1 MDNKIDVSS
10 EFDAFKPEKI
20 CVTSDIERKDNICYL
35 KYKIFGIACNHGN
48 TVGNALRRV
57 VLASTMGIAIYSFSC
72 SLFKHEFDSCL
83 QIQEDANIVMYH
95 LKRVIIMYDENINDT
110 QLSFTFR
117 GPIHI
122 SAKML
127 EKDNIRILNTDQHI
141 MHICDNVEVKL
152 VLYIRRSMGF
162 SIHCDNVTDE
172 DVTNNIIGVTAVYS
186 KIINVNYKSSRDIV
200 DNKLDIVEFTIDH
213 YDVYSDD
220 HFVMRN
226 ALQYCVAMYSTILH
240 CLVNR
245 KTTVFEQE
253 DGFQRKKRL
262 MDAINDLQTEFGQA
276 LVVYVNSLSF
286 NSFTEL
292 IEKHLNDPAKY
303 KTYGIRKR
311 QYKDLISRIQR
322 LADESEDSS
331 NIN

>member
-1 MDNKIDVSS
+1 MDNKDLNEHSVFSS
-10 EFDAFKPEKI
+10 NKI
-20 CVTSDIERKDNICYL
+20 YVTSDIERKDSICYL

-48 TVGNALRRV
+48 TVGNALRRI
-57 VLASTMGIAIYSFSC
+57 VLASTMGVAIYGFSC

-95 LKRVIIMYDENINDT
+95 LKQVVIMYDENINDT
-110 QLSFTFR
+110 VLSFTFR

-127 EKDNIRILNTDQHI
+127 ERDNIKILNTDQHI

-162 SIHCDNVTDE
+162 SVHCDNVSDE
-172 DVTNNIIGVTAVYS
+172 DITNNIIGVTAVYS

-200 DNKLDIVEFTIDH
+200 DKKLDIVEFTIEH
-213 YDVYSDD
+213 YDMYKED
-220 HFVMRN
+220 HFVMKH
-226 ALQYCVAMYSTILH
+226 ALQYCVDMHATILN
-240 CLVNR
+240 CIVNR
-245 KTTVFEQE
+245 KTAAFEQE

-262 MDAINDLQTEFGQA
+262 MDAVGELQADFGSA
-276 LVVYVNSLSF
+276 LVVYISSLSF

-292 IEKHLNDPAKY
+292 LEKHLNDPAKY

-311 QYKDLISRIQR
+311 QYKDLINRIQR
-322 LADESEDSS
+322 LADEDEGSS